1 MSKSSS
7 SRSVWSLVLKIVIT
21 ETTVQDMILSASLRR
36 KGLSFRRGTAMN
48 DNQSDGTHRATY
60 SSVLRSSLR

>member
-1 MSKSSS
+1 MLTVDLPITSNVKM
-7 SRSVWSLVLKIVIT
+7 IANIT

-48 DNQSDGTHRATY
+48 DN
-60 SSVLRSSLR
+60 

>member
-1 MSKSSS
+1 MIPAMCPDLFKRSSPVDF
-7 SRSVWSLVLKIVIT
+7 SVPCDIEMIANIT

-48 DNQSDGTHRATY
+48 DN
-60 SSVLRSSLR
+60 